1 MQNDGLCPF
10 LIAYNV
16 LAVAVSCKFE
26 KQKYDNRKTVHR
38 RTKNCRS
45 I

>member
-1 MQNDGLCPF
+1 MF
-10 LIAYNV
+10 ANV

-26 KQKYDNRKTVHR
+26 KQKYDNRKKVHR
-38 RTKNCRS
+38 FTKDCRS